1 MPAIRRHTNRT
12 FAISD
17 NICDRLRYAYGTLGP
32 LLFGQANS
40 NFSDPD
46 AGVET
51 ISFSGLV
58 GDPGHSRVPQ
68 IRWTQ
73 PMANWGLL
81 GAFSVSA
88 ETPDTDLGFPGSNN
102 VCGATRCELSE
113 HGGGGKPIPNAAG
126 TGLLAAGTAVPNPL
140 KSPSPDFT
148 AAWYIPQPWGHVDFS
163 LVFRPTLQVYNG
175 QSGAFGINKTYS
187 GYGAHFGGDFKPS
200 WFGWDKDFFTWQA
213 VGGDAIGPYIN
224 VYNLNSGI
232 SLASNYGAAG
242 VSPSNTIVKP
252 VFSYG
257 GNIGYRHVWTPE
269 IRSNIGAGYYREDV
283 NNVNNVICPGVGTQA
298 AKTSTGN
305 GCNFNKEVVTAVANV
320 FWSPVAF
327 ADIGVEYFYAHRK
340 TIGNGDGTENVLLS
354 RFRVRF

>member
-1 MPAIRRHTNRT
+1 
-12 FAISD
+12 
-17 NICDRLRYAYGTLGP
+17 LLG
-32 LLFGQANS
+32 GQANS

-46 AGVET
+46 AGVEV

-81 GAFSVSA
+81 GALSVSA
-88 ETPDTDLGFPGSNN
+88 EVSDTDLAFPGSNN
-102 VCGATRCELSE
+102 VCGATAGANCPNTVGAGNL
-113 HGGGGKPIPNAAG
+113 IPNAAG
-126 TGLLAAGTAVPNPL
+126 TGLLAAGSAVPNPL

-163 LVFRPTLQVYNG
+163 LVWRPTLQVYNG

-187 GYGAHFGGDFKPS
+187 GYGAHFSGDFKPN

-232 SLASNYGAAG
+232 SLASNYGQAG

-305 GCNFNKEVVTAVANV
+305 GCNFNKEIVTAVANV

-327 ADIGVEYFYAHRK
+327 ADIGVEYFHAHRK
-340 TIGNGDGTENVLLS
+340 TIANGDGTENVVLS